1 MKRIT
6 ILLAAILLPVSVLF
20 AQKAQ
25 SSNSGTINGHKYVD
39 LGLSVY
45 WATCNVGATTPSGYG
60 NCYAWGETRTKK
72 SFTEANAKVKD
83 VGKSIGDISGKLKY
97 DAARANWGGRWRLPT
112 YAEMKELV
120 YKCDWEWAT
129 QGGHTG
135 YKVTSKINGN
145 SIFLPAAGGRNGSE
159 LLYDKSNGYY
169 WCSTP
174 NDKTSDDAYSL
185 TFDEL
190 VEAIVEQSRHGGNS
204 IRPVASKKSSTS
216 TDKNALSCTGIID
229 GIEYVDLGLSVKW
242 AICNKGARF
251 PSDYG
256 NFFAWGEINT
266 KKEYTQEN
274 SVTYDKNIGDISG
287 NSKYDA
293 ATGCFTKTW
302 RIPTKKEWQELI
314 DKCTWVWATIDGH
327 KGYKVTSKIN
337 GATIFLPAA
346 GTFSKI
352 QTLQE
357 LNGYYWSSTP
367 DGNKFA
373 ITLEFDSDVHNI
385 DYGIRYYGYS
395 IRAVTD

>member
-45 WATCNVGATTPSGYG
+45 WATCNVGATTPSGKG

-120 YKCDWEWAT
+120 YKCDWERTT
-129 QGGHTG
+129 QGGRKG
-135 YKVTSKINGN
+135 YKVTSKINGK
-145 SIFLPAAGGRNGSE
+145 SIFLPATSSPINSDMFNGW
-159 LLYDKSNGYY
+159 Y

-266 KKEYTQEN
+266 KKEYTKEN
-274 SVTYDKNIGDISG
+274 SLTYDKNIGDISG
-287 NSKYDA
+287 NPKYDA
-293 ATGCFTKTW
+293 ATGYFTKTW
-302 RIPTKKEWQELI
+302 RMPTKKEWQELI
-314 DKCTWVWATIDGH
+314 DNCTWEWATIEGH

-346 GTFSKI
+346 GYKQGIEDMFIETH
-352 QTLQE
+352 
-357 LNGYYWSSTP
+357 GAYWSSSP
-367 DGNKFA
+367 KSGDNHFA
-373 ITLEFDSDVHNI
+373 SMLWFYST
-385 DYGIRYYGYS
+385 RYYVDSSWRYNGFP
-395 IRAVTD
+395 IRAVTE